1 MTTVAT
7 TMSHSMMTYMT
18 QSHQRSLPKLPNAIT
33 GVGRLG
39 SVFSLLHRLADRM
52 KLVDESGSEAAMVSG
67 RHQGRSVSEECV
79 LRMAG
84 VSHEMSF
91 KTQEETVL
99 LLLKNWRAIAV
110 SLAEP

>member
-7 TMSHSMMTYMT
+7 TMT
-18 QSHQRSLPKLPNAIT
+18 QSHQRSLPKLPNALT

-39 SVFSLLHRLADRM
+39 SAFSLLQRLADGV
-52 KLVDESGSEAAMVSG
+52 KLVDESGSETGMVIG
-67 RHQGRSVSEECV
+67 RHQGSSGSEECV
-79 LRMAG
+79 FRMIG

-99 LLLKNWRAIAV
+99 LLLKHWRTIAV
-110 SLAEP
+110 SLD

>member
-7 TMSHSMMTYMT
+7 TTTTT
-18 QSHQRSLPKLPNAIT
+18 QNHQRSLPKLPNALI

-39 SVFSLLHRLADRM
+39 SAFSLLQRLADEV
-52 KLVDESGSEAAMVSG
+52 KLVDESGSEAAMVYG
-67 RHQGRSVSEECV
+67 RHQGPRGSEECV

-91 KTQEETVL
+91 KTQEEGML
-99 LLLKNWRAIAV
+99 LLLKNCREIAV
-110 SLAEP
+110 SLTGPNHGL

>member
-7 TMSHSMMTYMT
+7 TTT
-18 QSHQRSLPKLPNAIT
+18 QSHQRSLPKLPNALI

-39 SVFSLLHRLADRM
+39 SAFSLLQRIADGV
-52 KLVDESGSEAAMVSG
+52 KLVDESGSETAMVIG
-67 RHQGRSVSEECV
+67 RHQGSSGSEEYV
-79 LRMAG
+79 FRMTG

-99 LLLKNWRAIAV
+99 LLLMIWQEIAV
-110 SLAEP
+110 SLD